1 MKIAFFTD
9 TYLPELNGVST
20 TMQQL
25 FAYLDKTPG
34 FEYIGFAPGPDTS
47 NDKNIYRIPGM
58 KFFLY
63 PECRFSIPNY
73 FYIKKVLNHFK
84 PDLIHVSTPF
94 GIGLCGLLYARKKS
108 IPITTVY
115 HTNFSDYLA
124 YYHLRFLERVMW
136 RYFTWFHN
144 QCQINFCPS
153 LYTRNELLQHG
164 MKNLELWVRGV
175 DTDFFSPKYK
185 GILSVPY
192 YHIHGKTVLLYVGRV
207 AAEKNIDVLM
217 HAMEIINEKYY
228 NKVHLF
234 IVGDGPMLKPVER
247 WMPGN
252 VTCTG
257 FLTGLKLAKMYANA
271 DIFVFPSTSETFGN
285 VVLEAMASG
294 IPVVGAFSAG
304 VQDSLIDGVNGISCA
319 PGDPASLA
327 DGVIRLLRNR
337 EHLKMLGIQ
346 ARAHTLGM
354 PLETGFEQLTKRWIL
369 LLNESKAPL
378 SVLGTQH
385 ILNEV
390 KA

>member
-9 TYLPELNGVST
+9 TYLPQLNGVST

-25 FAYLDKTPG
+25 FSYLDKIPG
-34 FEYIGFAPGPDTS
+34 FEYIVFAPGPDTS
-47 NDKNIYRIPGM
+47 TDKNIYRIHGM

-63 PECRFSIPNY
+63 PECRVSIPNY
-73 FYIKKVLNHFK
+73 YYIKKILNRFK
-84 PDLIHVSTPF
+84 PDLIHDSTQF
-94 GIGLCGLLYARKKS
+94 SIGLCGLLYARKNS

-124 YYHLRFLERVMW
+124 YYRLRLIDRVMW

-144 QCQINFCPS
+144 QCDINFCPS
-153 LYTRNELLQHG
+153 LYTRDELLQRG

-192 YHIHGKTVLLYVGRV
+192 YHIHGKTILLYVGRV
-207 AAEKNIDVLM
+207 AAEKNIGVLM
-217 HAMEIINEKYY
+217 HAMEIINAKFH

-234 IVGDGPMLKPVER
+234 IVGDGPMLKQIER
-247 WMPGN
+247 CMPGN

-285 VVLEAMASG
+285 VVLEAMSSG
-294 IPVVGAFSAG
+294 IPVVGAFSGG
-304 VQDSLIDGVNGISCA
+304 VQDSLIDGENGISCT

-337 EHLKMLGIQ
+337 EQLKMLGKQ
-346 ARAHTLGM
+346 ARAHALEM
-354 PLETGFEQLTKRWIL
+354 SLETGFEQLIKRWAV

-378 SVLGTQH
+378 PVSGTQH
-385 ILNEV
+385 ILNQS
-390 KA
+390 